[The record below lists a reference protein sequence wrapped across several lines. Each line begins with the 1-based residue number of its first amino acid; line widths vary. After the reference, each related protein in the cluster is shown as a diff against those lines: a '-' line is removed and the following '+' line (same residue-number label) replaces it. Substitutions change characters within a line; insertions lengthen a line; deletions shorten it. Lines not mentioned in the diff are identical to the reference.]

1 MKTKLIILVSA
12 LSLLCVMRSEA
23 QTTTTVTDY
32 VPKGTNYL
40 FECSRITF
48 MGGEQKTTI
57 GSTMLVL
64 RERENPVTIEWKD
77 SIVQGETY
85 LYGCDRF
92 TTDTE
97 FSDTIYGWERDT
109 IRTFVLK
116 VREPKRDTIYQTLYD
131 TICSGQKYLFGCE
144 IIDTDNIF
152 STTDTTI
159 IEATDWIASDTMLTL
174 QLAVLPVYV
183 DMITNPAVE
192 ECDSVTLNGKVYYN
206 DITITDTIADIS
218 GCRSIMKYHGIVH
231 HSAKTDTV
239 ITICESE
246 LPYEWHDGKSI
257 EEAGTF
263 TDTLNTIVGC
273 DSVVTLTL
281 KVQKANDSVDRVS
294 ICAKDLSSFRWEGHD
309 NIAIAGAGTYYDTIR
324 SSILGCDSIRYTLVL
339 TVNEPTTGDTTATV
353 CSSEL
358 PYTWHGIEMESAGD
372 TTITLTNAVD
382 CDSIVTLTLI
392 VDTCAT
398 RGEKSVTGYVC
409 SGVEYYGRLTPHI
422 ITGPTSWTDS
432 VRVEVT
438 KNNFVDSIYHYDIA
452 PYILTLPVIP
462 DSGIIVRCG
471 KAIDITKANSIVQDH
486 ITATGEAYAPN
497 VVITWQWFDNNA
509 WQDLPGTTAIRGGVN
524 EVQVRCAVTTDCG
537 STDTTLTVP
546 VVEPAPENDIT
557 MDNMPASSMYGNRL
571 LIVNKHAIDSIY
583 GWDIQPADV
592 VWYSMTG
599 AAPDVAVDESVHT
612 GLYYT
617 ADEAFA
623 GKYYARI
630 THQSV
635 NASDCGGTLRTVVLT
650 CEKEADSLSPQL
662 IPTVAHPAEQMR
674 LLNLNAAA
682 ITEIRVYNTSG
693 ELQSSYTSAEATEF
707 LFRAAH
713 SAGYYLVD
721 VVTEDSKVT
730 LRYIV
735 K

>member
-40 FECSRITF
+40 FECDTIHFNGGSRTIT
-48 MGGEQKTTI
+48 GENATLI
-57 GSTMLVL
+57 LN
-64 RERENPVTIEWKD
+64 ERQEAMKIESVD
-77 SIVQGETY
+77 SIIRGEKY
-85 LYGCDRF
+85 LYGCDVF
-92 TTDTE
+92 TDSTTIC
-97 FSDTIYGWERDT
+97 DTIHGWERDT

-159 IEATDWIASDTMLTL
+159 IETTDWIASDTMLTL

-206 DITITDTIADIS
+206 DITVTDTIVDIS

-246 LPYEWHDGKSI
+246 LPYEWHNGKKI

-263 TDTLNTIVGC
+263 TDTLNTIAGC
-273 DSVVTLTL
+273 DSVVTLIL
-281 KVQKANDSVDRVS
+281 NVQKANDSVDRVS

-471 KAIDITKANSIVQDH
+471 KAIDITKANSIVRDH

-497 VVITWQWFDNNA
+497 AVITWQWFDNNA

-524 EVQVRCAVTTDCG
+524 
-537 STDTTLTVP
+537 
-546 VVEPAPENDIT
+546 
-557 MDNMPASSMYGNRL
+557 
-571 LIVNKHAIDSIY
+571 
-583 GWDIQPADV
+583 
-592 VWYSMTG
+592 
-599 AAPDVAVDESVHT
+599 
-612 GLYYT
+612 
-617 ADEAFA
+617 
-623 GKYYARI
+623 
-630 THQSV
+630 
-635 NASDCGGTLRTVVLT
+635 
-650 CEKEADSLSPQL
+650 
-662 IPTVAHPAEQMR
+662 
-674 LLNLNAAA
+674 
-682 ITEIRVYNTSG
+682 
-693 ELQSSYTSAEATEF
+693 
-707 LFRAAH
+707 
-713 SAGYYLVD
+713 
-721 VVTEDSKVT
+721 
-730 LRYIV
+730 
-735 K
+735 